1 MSSFREKYN
10 YKELIRLFIGYWQW
24 FLLSLFICLC
34 TAYLYTQ
41 YATPVYKMTGKLL
54 IKTTDSDQRL
64 RLSNRLSSNGQSYG
78 IAANNTGVDNEA
90 EIIRSTV
97 LMLDV
102 VKQLKLYAVY
112 QKEGWPKDEQVY
124 RTQPVNVD
132 LDAAHLDTLDY
143 IAYDELRS
151 IRMKMERESDASST
165 IVVKGVLKSGKKTA
179 WGFSRHIKSLPAKIK
194 TPFGTLTFTRN
205 PEGEEMRAGEEWS
218 VTINPPLYHALRS
231 LRQFAAKPA
240 KQGRTY
246 LGTTGRYYTNKSSII
261 HLLYADQNIKRG
273 TDILNQLVTSY
284 NNQAN
289 DDKNEIALHVDNF
302 INERLVSLN
311 KELGGVD
318 DSITSIKEKATLS
331 LPRTVSNALRE
342 SNKYSTKLMEAA
354 TQSMII
360 DDLIAYINK
369 PANKSALIP
378 SSIGLK
384 DRVSLQLIRQYN
396 TLVQQ
401 RNRLLLSTSE
411 ESVQA
416 KQLNAT
422 IIDVHSSILT
432 ALQQAKQA
440 TDITSEALWA
450 QYEDYHQDV
459 TKAPDVQRALTD
471 VGREMRVKAWLYRLL
486 LRKREENSMSL
497 AVTVD
502 RGNLIDA
509 PHSVG
514 RIRPR
519 LWLVYGVALG
529 VGLGGPY
536 AVLIF
541 LGLLRYKL
549 EDLEELKELT
559 QLPIIA
565 NTPIVS
571 DADKDETG
579 IVVRFGRNSA
589 IDEVFSMMRTN
600 LLFMMGEGRH
610 VILFTSTTSGEGKSF
625 NSTNLAVSYALTEK
639 RVILCGL
646 DIRKPALGSLFNLSD
661 RRKGITTLL
670 TKETVTKEDIEKQI
684 QPSGVNDHLDL
695 LLSGPIPPNPTEL
708 LARDSLRQILDIL
721 KETYD
726 YIILDTAPVGLVT
739 DTLQISKLADVTVFV
754 CRAKYT
760 PTIAIAQLNGMAEE
774 KLLTN
779 PCIVLNGSSN

>member
-1 MSSFREKYN
+1 
-10 YKELIRLFIGYWQW
+10 
-24 FLLSLFICLC
+24 
-34 TAYLYTQ
+34 
-41 YATPVYKMTGKLL
+41 
-54 IKTTDSDQRL
+54 
-64 RLSNRLSSNGQSYG
+64 
-78 IAANNTGVDNEA
+78 
-90 EIIRSTV
+90 
-97 LMLDV
+97 
-102 VKQLKLYAVY
+102 
-112 QKEGWPKDEQVY
+112 
-124 RTQPVNVD
+124 
-132 LDAAHLDTLDY
+132 
-143 IAYDELRS
+143 
-151 IRMKMERESDASST
+151 
-165 IVVKGVLKSGKKTA
+165 
-179 WGFSRHIKSLPAKIK
+179 
-194 TPFGTLTFTRN
+194 
-205 PEGEEMRAGEEWS
+205 
-218 VTINPPLYHALRS
+218 
-231 LRQFAAKPA
+231 
-240 KQGRTY
+240 
-246 LGTTGRYYTNKSSII
+246 
-261 HLLYADQNIKRG
+261 
-273 TDILNQLVTSY
+273 
-284 NNQAN
+284 
-289 DDKNEIALHVDNF
+289 
-302 INERLVSLN
+302 
-311 KELGGVD
+311 
-318 DSITSIKEKATLS
+318 
-331 LPRTVSNALRE
+331 
-342 SNKYSTKLMEAA
+342 
-354 TQSMII
+354 
-360 DDLIAYINK
+360 
-369 PANKSALIP
+369 
-378 SSIGLK
+378 
-384 DRVSLQLIRQYN
+384 
-396 TLVQQ
+396 
-401 RNRLLLSTSE
+401 
-411 ESVQA
+411 
-416 KQLNAT
+416 
-422 IIDVHSSILT
+422 
-432 ALQQAKQA
+432 
-440 TDITSEALWA
+440 
-450 QYEDYHQDV
+450 
-459 TKAPDVQRALTD
+459 
-471 VGREMRVKAWLYRLL
+471 
-486 LRKREENSMSL
+486 
-497 AVTVD
+497 
-502 RGNLIDA
+502 
-509 PHSVG
+509 
-514 RIRPR
+514 
-519 LWLVYGVALG
+519 VALG

-536 AVLIF
+536 AVLIL

-579 IVVRFGRNSA
+579 IVVLFGRDSA

>member
-1 MSSFREKYN
+1 MSSFSEKYN

-34 TAYLYTQ
+34 AAYLYTQ

-54 IKTTDSDQRL
+54 INTADGDQLLQR
-64 RLSNRLSSNGQSYG
+64 SNRLLTNVQSVG
-78 IAANNTGVDNEA
+78 MVTNTTGVDNEA
-90 EIIRSTV
+90 EILWSTI
-97 LMLDV
+97 LMRDV

-112 QKEGWPKDEQVY
+112 QKEGWPKDQLVY

-132 LDAAHLDTLDY
+132 LDAAHLDTLDHL
-143 IAYDELRS
+143 AYDELRS
-151 IRMKMERESDASST
+151 IRIKMVRESDADNT
-165 IVVKGVLKSGKKTA
+165 FIVKGVLKRGRKTA
-179 WGFSRHIKSLPAKIK
+179 WGFSRHIKSLPTTIK
-194 TPFGTLTFTRN
+194 TPFGKLTFTRN
-205 PEGEEMRAGEEWS
+205 PEGEEMIAGQEWS

-231 LRQFAAKPA
+231 LRQFAARPA
-240 KQGRTY
+240 KKGRTFW
-246 LGTTGRYYTNKSSII
+246 GTMGKYYSNKSSII
-261 HLLYADQNIKRG
+261 HLLYVDQNIKRG
-273 TDILNQLVTSY
+273 TDVLRQIVTTY

-289 DDKNEIALHVDNF
+289 SDKNEIAIHVDNF

-318 DSITSIKEKATLS
+318 DSIADIKKKGALS
-331 LPRTVSNALRE
+331 LPKTVSNALKE

-369 PANKSALIP
+369 PDNEKALIP

-396 TLVQQ
+396 TLMQQ
-401 RNRLLLSTSE
+401 RNRLLLSASD

-416 KQLNAT
+416 KQLNESIAK
-422 IIDVHSSILT
+422 VRSSILT
-432 ALQQAKQA
+432 ALQQAKHA
-440 TDITSEALWA
+440 SDITSEGLWT
-450 QYEDYHQDV
+450 QYADYRGNIS
-459 TKAPDVQRALTD
+459 KAPDMQRALTD

-486 LRKREENSMSL
+486 LRKREENNIALMST
-497 AVTVD
+497 ANQ
-502 RGNLIDA
+502 RNLSDD

-519 LWLVYGVALG
+519 LWLVYSVALG
-529 VGLGGPY
+529 VGLGVPY
-536 AVLIF
+536 AVLIIM
-541 LGLLRYKL
+541 GLLRYRLK
-549 EDLEELKELT
+549 DLEELKELT

-565 NTPIVS
+565 NVPIAS
-571 DADKDETG
+571 DEDKDETG
-579 IVVRFGRNSA
+579 IVVRFGRNNR
-589 IDEVFSMMRTN
+589 IDEIFSMMRTN
-600 LLFMMGEGRH
+600 LFFMMGEGRH

-625 NSTNLAVSYALTEK
+625 NSANLAVSYALTEK

-646 DIRKPALGSLFNLSD
+646 DIRKPALGSQFNLSD

-670 TKETVTKEDIEKQI
+670 TKETLTKEDIEKQI

-708 LARDSLRQILDIL
+708 LASDNLRQILDIL

-739 DTLQISKLADVTVFV
+739 DTLQISKLADVTVYV
-754 CRAKYT
+754 CRTEYT
-760 PTIAIAQLNGMAEE
+760 PQYAIAQLNGMAEE

-779 PCIVLNGSSN
+779 PCIVLNGSLI

>member
-1 MSSFREKYN
+1 
-10 YKELIRLFIGYWQW
+10 
-24 FLLSLFICLC
+24 
-34 TAYLYTQ
+34 
-41 YATPVYKMTGKLL
+41 
-54 IKTTDSDQRL
+54 
-64 RLSNRLSSNGQSYG
+64 
-78 IAANNTGVDNEA
+78 
-90 EIIRSTV
+90 
-97 LMLDV
+97 
-102 VKQLKLYAVY
+102 
-112 QKEGWPKDEQVY
+112 
-124 RTQPVNVD
+124 
-132 LDAAHLDTLDY
+132 
-143 IAYDELRS
+143 
-151 IRMKMERESDASST
+151 
-165 IVVKGVLKSGKKTA
+165 
-179 WGFSRHIKSLPAKIK
+179 
-194 TPFGTLTFTRN
+194 
-205 PEGEEMRAGEEWS
+205 
-218 VTINPPLYHALRS
+218 
-231 LRQFAAKPA
+231 
-240 KQGRTY
+240 
-246 LGTTGRYYTNKSSII
+246 
-261 HLLYADQNIKRG
+261 
-273 TDILNQLVTSY
+273 
-284 NNQAN
+284 
-289 DDKNEIALHVDNF
+289 
-302 INERLVSLN
+302 
-311 KELGGVD
+311 
-318 DSITSIKEKATLS
+318 
-331 LPRTVSNALRE
+331 
-342 SNKYSTKLMEAA
+342 
-354 TQSMII
+354 
-360 DDLIAYINK
+360 
-369 PANKSALIP
+369 
-378 SSIGLK
+378 
-384 DRVSLQLIRQYN
+384 
-396 TLVQQ
+396 
-401 RNRLLLSTSE
+401 
-411 ESVQA
+411 
-416 KQLNAT
+416 
-422 IIDVHSSILT
+422 
-432 ALQQAKQA
+432 
-440 TDITSEALWA
+440 
-450 QYEDYHQDV
+450 
-459 TKAPDVQRALTD
+459 
-471 VGREMRVKAWLYRLL
+471 
-486 LRKREENSMSL
+486 
-497 AVTVD
+497 
-502 RGNLIDA
+502 
-509 PHSVG
+509 
-514 RIRPR
+514 
-519 LWLVYGVALG
+519 VYGVALG

-579 IVVRFGRNSA
+579 IVVLFGRNSA

-760 PTIAIAQLNGMAEE
+760 PTIAITQLNGLAEE